1 MLEKR
6 NTILVIVI
14 MIAAVFFVSW
24 YISIRIYSLHG
35 NKIETVTIGNSKF
48 YAEVVSSDVKMQ
60 KGLGGRSGLC
70 DSCAMLFKFSQA
82 EMHSFWMKDMRFP
95 LDIIW
100 IKNGEV
106 VHVEKNVLENFSG
119 ILSPQVDADSV
130 LEINAGNV
138 DKLDIKIGDRS
149 R

>member
-1 MLEKR
+1 MKCTLQ
-6 NTILVIVI
+6 
-14 MIAAVFFVSW
+14 
-24 YISIRIYSLHG
+24 Y
-35 NKIETVTIGNSKF
+35 
-48 YAEVVSSDVKMQ
+48 
-60 KGLGGRSGLC
+60 
-70 DSCAMLFKFSQA
+70 
-82 EMHSFWMKDMRFP
+82 SFWMKDMRFP